1 MVSRTGYTGEDGYE
15 LYMEPKDA
23 PAVWEALVQAGATP
37 CGLGARDTLRLEAS
51 MPLYGHELNDHMD
64 PLCAGLGFAVK
75 LDKEDFIGKSALM
88 QLGEP
93 ARVRVGL
100 KATGRGILPGRSAH
114 LDRRKRSGRHHVRHP
129 LPLSRGELRHGL
141 YRHRLFRPRHR
152 RGSGGPRAPCC
163 SGNRPIALLQT
174 HKV

>member
-1 MVSRTGYTGEDGYE
+1 
-15 LYMEPKDA
+15 
-23 PAVWEALVQAGATP
+23 
-37 CGLGARDTLRLEAS
+37 

-100 KATGRGILPGRSAH
+100 KATGRGILREDQPIWIDGPPVPPPAPLWKWRSAGATSQ
-114 LDRRKRSGRHHVRHP
+114 RKS
-129 LPLSRGELRHGL
+129 SRCPFTNAQSLNKHSIE
-141 YRHRLFRPRHR
+141 
-152 RGSGGPRAPCC
+152 
-163 SGNRPIALLQT
+163 T
-174 HKV
+174 HF

>member
-1 MVSRTGYTGEDGYE
+1 
-15 LYMEPKDA
+15 
-23 PAVWEALVQAGATP
+23 
-37 CGLGARDTLRLEAS
+37 

-100 KATGRGILPGRSAH
+100 KATGRGILREDQPIWIDG
-114 LDRRKRSGRHHVRHP
+114 KEVGVTTSGTHC
-129 LPLSRGELRHGL
+129 PLS
-141 YRHRLFRPRHR
+141 
-152 RGSGGPRAPCC
+152 GG
-163 SGNRPIALLQT
+163 
-174 HKV
+174 